1 MSRLRLTSKVEI
13 DSSHYLRNYDGKCAD
28 LHGHRWV
35 VEVTVES
42 VTDDAIDSLDNTGIL
57 LDFGV
62 IKSLINEYDHKNLND
77 MPEFEDINPT
87 AENLAI
93 VWADAL
99 TYELLLRG
107 IPAKVV
113 SVKVWE
119 TPTNSVEFFYD

>member
-42 VTDDAIDSLDNTGIL
+42 VTEDAIDSLDNTGIL

-62 IKSLINEYDHKNLND
+62 IKSLISEYDHKNLND

-99 TYELLLRG
+99 THEIIRRG
-107 IPAKVV
+107 IPAKVI

>member
-42 VTDDAIDSLDNTGIL
+42 VADDAIDSLDNTGIL

-62 IKSLINEYDHKNLND
+62 IKSLINDYDHKNLND

-99 TYELLLRG
+99 THEIILRG
-107 IPAKVV
+107 IPAKVI

-119 TPTNSVEFFYD
+119 TPTNTVEFFYD

>member
-1 MSRLRLTSKVEI
+1 MSKLRLTSKVEI
-13 DSSHYLRNYDGKCAD
+13 DSSHYLRNYDGKCAN

-42 VTDDAIDSLDNTGIL
+42 VTYDAIDSLDDTGIL

-62 IKSLINEYDHKNLND
+62 VKSLINEYDHKNLND

-99 TYELLLRG
+99 TREIVLRG

-119 TPTNSVEFFYD
+119 TPTNVVEFFYD

>member
-1 MSRLRLTSKVEI
+1 MSRLRLTSKFEI
-13 DSSHYLRNYDGKCAD
+13 DSSHYLRNYDGKCSE

-42 VTDDAIDSLDNTGIL
+42 ITDNADESLDNTGML

-62 IKSLINEYDHKNLND
+62 IKSIISEYDHENLND
-77 MPEFEDINPT
+77 MPEFVDINPT

-93 VWADAL
+93 VLAEAL
-99 TYELLLRG
+99 TYEIVMRG
-107 IPAKVV
+107 IPAKVI

>member
-1 MSRLRLTSKVEI
+1 
-13 DSSHYLRNYDGKCAD
+13 
-28 LHGHRWV
+28 

-42 VTDDAIDSLDNTGIL
+42 ITDNADESLDNTGML

-62 IKSLINEYDHKNLND
+62 IKSIISEYDHENLND
-77 MPEFEDINPT
+77 MPEFVDINPT

-93 VWADAL
+93 VLAEAL
-99 TYELLLRG
+99 TYEIVMRG
-107 IPAKVV
+107 IPAKVI

>member
-1 MSRLRLTSKVEI
+1 MSKLRLTSKVEI

-99 TYELLLRG
+99 THEIILRG
-107 IPAKVV
+107 IPAKVI

-119 TPTNSVEFFYD
+119 TPTNKVEFFYD

>member
-77 MPEFEDINPT
+77 MLEFEDINPT

-99 TYELLLRG
+99 THEILLRG

>member
-42 VTDDAIDSLDNTGIL
+42 VTEDAVDSLDNTGML

-99 TYELLLRG
+99 THEILLRG

>member
-1 MSRLRLTSKVEI
+1 MSRLRLTSKIEI
-13 DSSHYLRNYDGKCAD
+13 DSSHYLRNYYGKCAD

-42 VTDDAIDSLDNTGIL
+42 VTEDAVDSLDNTGIL

-62 IKSLINEYDHKNLND
+62 IKSLISEYDHKNLND

-93 VWADAL
+93 IWADVL
-99 TYELLLRG
+99 THEMLLRG

>member
-1 MSRLRLTSKVEI
+1 
-13 DSSHYLRNYDGKCAD
+13 
-28 LHGHRWV
+28 

-42 VTDDAIDSLDNTGIL
+42 VTEDAIDSLDNTGIL

-62 IKSLINEYDHKNLND
+62 IKSLISEFDHKNLND

-93 VWADAL
+93 IWADAL
-99 TYELLLRG
+99 THEILLRG

-119 TPTNSVEFFYD
+119 TPMNSVEFFYD

>member
-1 MSRLRLTSKVEI
+1 MSRLRLTSKFEI
-13 DSSHYLRNYDGKCAD
+13 DSSHYLRNYDGKCSE

-42 VTDDAIDSLDNTGIL
+42 TTDNADDSLDNTGML

-62 IKSLINEYDHKNLND
+62 IKSIISEYDHENLND
-77 MPEFEDINPT
+77 MPEFVDINPT

-93 VWADAL
+93 VLADAL
-99 TYELLLRG
+99 TYEIAMRG
-107 IPAKVV
+107 IPAKVI

>member
-42 VTDDAIDSLDNTGIL
+42 VTEDAIDSLDNTGIL

-99 TYELLLRG
+99 THEILLRR
-107 IPAKVV
+107 IPAKVI

>member
-1 MSRLRLTSKVEI
+1 MSKLRLTSKVEI

-93 VWADAL
+93 IWADAL
-99 TYELLLRG
+99 THEILLRG

>member
-13 DSSHYLRNYDGKCAD
+13 DSSHCLRNYDGKCAD

-42 VTDDAIDSLDNTGIL
+42 VTEDAIDSLDNTGIL

-62 IKSLINEYDHKNLND
+62 IKSLISEYDHKNLND

-93 VWADAL
+93 IWADAL
-99 TYELLLRG
+99 THEILLRG
-107 IPAKVV
+107 IPAKVI

-119 TPTNSVEFFYD
+119 TPTNAVEFFYD

>member
-42 VTDDAIDSLDNTGIL
+42 VTEDAIDSLDNTGIL

-62 IKSLINEYDHKNLND
+62 IKSLINEFDHKNLND

-93 VWADAL
+93 IWADAL
-99 TYELLLRG
+99 THEILLRG

>member
-1 MSRLRLTSKVEI
+1 MSKLRLTSKVEI

-42 VTDDAIDSLDNTGIL
+42 VTDEAIDSLDNTGIL

-99 TYELLLRG
+99 THEIILRG
-107 IPAKVV
+107 IPAKVI

-119 TPTNSVEFFYD
+119 TPTNKVEFFYD

>member
-1 MSRLRLTSKVEI
+1 MSKLRLTSKVEI

-42 VTDDAIDSLDNTGIL
+42 VTDEAIDSLDNTGIL

-77 MPEFEDINPT
+77 LPEFEDINPT

-99 TYELLLRG
+99 THEIILRG
-107 IPAKVV
+107 IPAKVI

-119 TPTNSVEFFYD
+119 TPTNTVEFFYD

>member
-1 MSRLRLTSKVEI
+1 
-13 DSSHYLRNYDGKCAD
+13 
-28 LHGHRWV
+28 

-42 VTDDAIDSLDNTGIL
+42 VTEDAVDSLDDTGIL

-62 IKSLINEYDHKNLND
+62 IKSLISEYDHKNLND
-77 MPEFEDINPT
+77 MPEFKDINPT

-93 VWADAL
+93 IWADAL
-99 TYELLLRG
+99 THELLLRG

-119 TPTNSVEFFYD
+119 TPTNSVGFFYD

>member
-42 VTDDAIDSLDNTGIL
+42 VTDDAIDSLDNTGML

-93 VWADAL
+93 VWADA
-99 TYELLLRG
+99 
-107 IPAKVV
+107 
-113 SVKVWE
+113 
-119 TPTNSVEFFYD
+119 

>member
-42 VTDDAIDSLDNTGIL
+42 VTEDAVDSLDNTGML

-62 IKSLINEYDHKNLND
+62 IKSLISEYDHKNLND

-93 VWADAL
+93 VWAEAL
-99 TYELLLRG
+99 AHELLLRG

>member
-42 VTDDAIDSLDNTGIL
+42 VTEDAIDSLDNTGIL

-62 IKSLINEYDHKNLND
+62 IKSLISEYDHKNLND

-93 VWADAL
+93 IWADAL
-99 TYELLLRG
+99 THEILLRG

-119 TPTNSVEFFYD
+119 TPTNTVEFFYD

>member
-42 VTDDAIDSLDNTGIL
+42 VTEDAIDSLDNTGML

-99 TYELLLRG
+99 THEILLRR
-107 IPAKVV
+107 IPAKVI

>member
-13 DSSHYLRNYDGKCAD
+13 DSSHCLRNYDGKCAD

-42 VTDDAIDSLDNTGIL
+42 VTEDAIDSLDNTGIL

-62 IKSLINEYDHKNLND
+62 IKSLISEYDHKNLND

-93 VWADAL
+93 IWADAL
-99 TYELLLRG
+99 THEILLRG
-107 IPAKVV
+107 IPAKVI

>member
-42 VTDDAIDSLDNTGIL
+42 VTEDAVDSLDNTGML

-62 IKSLINEYDHKNLND
+62 IKSLISEYDHKNLND

-93 VWADAL
+93 IWADAL
-99 TYELLLRG
+99 THEILLRG

>member
-42 VTDDAIDSLDNTGIL
+42 VTEDAVDSLDNTGML

-62 IKSLINEYDHKNLND
+62 IKSLISEYDHKNLND

-99 TYELLLRG
+99 THEILLRG

>member
-13 DSSHYLRNYDGKCAD
+13 DSSHYLRNYDGKCSD

-42 VTDDAIDSLDNTGIL
+42 LADNADDSLDNTGML

-62 IKSLINEYDHKNLND
+62 IKSLISEYDHKNLND
-77 MPEFEDINPT
+77 MPEFVDINPT

-93 VWADAL
+93 VLADAL
-99 TYELLLRG
+99 TYEIVMRG
-107 IPAKVV
+107 IPAKVI

>member
-42 VTDDAIDSLDNTGIL
+42 VTEDAVDSLDNTGML

-62 IKSLINEYDHKNLND
+62 IKSLISEYDHRNLND
-77 MPEFEDINPT
+77 TPEFEDINPT

-93 VWADAL
+93 IWADAL
-99 TYELLLRG
+99 THEIIMRR
-107 IPAKVV
+107 IPAKVI

-119 TPTNSVEFFYD
+119 TPTNTVEFFYD

>member
-13 DSSHYLRNYDGKCAD
+13 DSSHYLRNYDGKCSE

-42 VTDDAIDSLDNTGIL
+42 VTEDAVDSLDDTGIL

-62 IKSLINEYDHKNLND
+62 IKSLISEYDHKNLND

-93 VWADAL
+93 IWADAL
-99 TYELLLRG
+99 THEILLRG

>member
-77 MPEFEDINPT
+77 MLEFEDINPT

-99 TYELLLRG
+99 THEILLRG
-107 IPAKVV
+107 IPAKVI

>member
-1 MSRLRLTSKVEI
+1 
-13 DSSHYLRNYDGKCAD
+13 
-28 LHGHRWV
+28 

-42 VTDDAIDSLDNTGIL
+42 VTEDAIDSLDNTGIL

-62 IKSLINEYDHKNLND
+62 IKSLISEFDHKNLND

-93 VWADAL
+93 IWADAL
-99 TYELLLRG
+99 THEILLRG

>member
-42 VTDDAIDSLDNTGIL
+42 VTEDAVDSLDDTGIL

-62 IKSLINEYDHKNLND
+62 VKSLISEYDHKNLND

-99 TYELLLRG
+99 THELLLRG

>member
-1 MSRLRLTSKVEI
+1 
-13 DSSHYLRNYDGKCAD
+13 
-28 LHGHRWV
+28 

-42 VTDDAIDSLDNTGIL
+42 VTEDAVDSLDDTGIL

-62 IKSLINEYDHKNLND
+62 IKSLINEFDHKNLND

-99 TYELLLRG
+99 THELLLRG

>member
-42 VTDDAIDSLDNTGIL
+42 VTEDAVDSLDNTGML

-93 VWADAL
+93 VWAEAL
-99 TYELLLRG
+99 AHELLLRG